1 MLLLLYLI
9 QVISLLNGDYQ
20 TAVDLLIS
28 RIYRNSR
35 KGHGLSQGDK
45 AETTKISMKVHVRH
59 IAEIN
64 EESNVLRLQLF
75 LEMVWYDAN
84 IGWKLEDYENV
95 KVVTVQSPYLWMP
108 QLRILNSVNDS
119 LVSYGGGIPV
129 KVWSAG
135 YVYTSPEV
143 MISIDCS
150 MEASNYPTDEHEC
163 PILLAPT
170 GKDTES
176 VSLGISANPEL
187 NLYWPS
193 SGKKEGKKLSVG
205 QWETINVTQAEET
218 YNLQEESWK
227 GFAIGKNGTDIQVLK
242 VTVRFR
248 RRIPHFRHTVVLP
261 AAVAA
266 TLNTVAMYPS
276 GNFLLTLML
285 LFPNLLLQCVL
296 TAYLLKDMPI
306 ATAEVPRIT
315 KFHLVS
321 MTCTAVGIATT
332 VVLLWIHESRRKRQS
347 PVDQANST
355 NDTTWRSIF
364 LKERR
369 ENIDCLFASQ
379 WLLFATFVIVQ

>member
-1 MLLLLYLI
+1 MLRLLYLM

-35 KGHGLSQGDK
+35 KGHGMSQEDK
-45 AETTKISMKVHVRH
+45 AETTRISMKMHVRH
-59 IAEIN
+59 IAEI
-64 EESNVLRLQLF
+64 
-75 LEMVWYDAN
+75 VWYDAN
-84 IGWKLEDYENV
+84 IAWKLEDYENV

-119 LVSYGGGIPV
+119 LISYGVAVPV

-143 MISIDCS
+143 MVSTDCS
-150 MEASNYPTDEHEC
+150 MEASSYPTDEHDC

-176 VSLGISANPEL
+176 VSLGTSANPEL

-205 QWETINVTQAEET
+205 QWEIVNVTQKEET
-218 YNLQEESWK
+218 YNLREESWK
-227 GFAIGKNGTDIQVLK
+227 DFAIGKDGTDVQVLK

-248 RRIPHFRHTVVLP
+248 RRIPHFRYTVVLP

-266 TLNTVAMYPS
+266 TFNTVAMYPS
-276 GNFLLTLML
+276 SNFLLTLMV

-306 ATAEVPRIT
+306 ATAEAPRIS
-315 KFHLVS
+315 KY
-321 MTCTAVGIATT
+321 
-332 VVLLWIHESRRKRQS
+332 
-347 PVDQANST
+347 
-355 NDTTWRSIF
+355 
-364 LKERR
+364 
-369 ENIDCLFASQ
+369 
-379 WLLFATFVIVQ
+379 